1 MKGSLINR
9 IYQFLRTRPAKV
21 VLAYMVGAALWI
33 TTSSSLLPQTVT
45 NPELQGI
52 FETLKG
58 LLFVLVTGTLL
69 YVTLRNWVPEES
81 AQHEQYAYT
90 SKPWSKI
97 HVLPASFTLFIFLP
111 LLIFLI
117 YLVNAPALEREAQ
130 SRLLGKAK
138 VQAIHI
144 ESWLNER
151 NSDAEVLYHNRTLS
165 EVTSHL
171 QRTGDKNS
179 RELVA
184 EYLQEVQKNYNY
196 ESIILLDREGNPL
209 LSLGEHAILSAA
221 TVALINEARNDGEIK
236 HNHHFM
242 LDGDHIHTDYIVP
255 LFSSPRKESTP
266 TTFIMMRSNL
276 NTVLTLTGQ
285 IAQNDAKKDDV
296 LLLTINADTLLA
308 FDTTTGKRHHSR
320 KISQLQDYYPA
331 VIASRGKPTG
341 TIITTDFRDVT
352 VLAAWQRINGTKW
365 NILAK
370 ADRNTVLAP
379 LWNILGWVAL
389 VGTFLIAVIIALLHM
404 LWKRQEY
411 YQQLERLAREKQ
423 TDQLLNHFFEMPLV
437 GMAIWSA
444 KNGGWV
450 RFNDHL
456 CEMLGYTRSRMNK
469 LYWKELSHPGDSAA
483 EEQALE
489 EINEGKIDSYSMEK
503 RLLRIDGTVLYSDVD
518 VHCVRDDTGK
528 ADLLV
533 ATVNDITAYKHT
545 IEALRESEARFQNIF
560 NGVLDGI
567 ALADKDTGAFIAG
580 NTAFC
585 KMLGYTREE
594 IEGMSFHDIHPEETL
609 VAIEEAYAHAT
620 VDKVEIIEDVKVLR
634 KDGSIFSADI
644 KGGLIMVGDREYI
657 MGIFRDT
664 SERNTMLQALADN
677 ESRLSTLINTIPD
690 LIWLKDTSG
699 VYLLCNATF
708 EEFIG
713 APMSEIVG
721 KTDYDFFDQEL
732 GNFFQENDLKAM
744 QAGKP
749 RMNEETVTF
758 ANNGQEVV
766 LETIKAPVQ
775 DGQGKLVGI
784 LGIGRDITARKN
796 YENKLERLSQ
806 FYAALS
812 QSNEAIIRCAD
823 ETELLQDICRIAV
836 QLTQIKAAWVGMIDK
851 NGETLQWAAG
861 YGEGNEELATITTA
875 AENRTNM
882 GNSPCY
888 QAFKHNKDI
897 WIQNYPGDE
906 LGEPCRKIA
915 TAHHWRSAASLP
927 LHREG
932 AVIGV
937 LNLYAGIENAFDE
950 DVRKLLNEMAFDISF
965 ALDNFVLENQ
975 RRASEK
981 SLLESEQRFR
991 GLVEQSLS
999 GIYIIQNDKYV
1010 YANPRFAEILGFTSE
1025 AELVGTTPVELI
1037 VEEDRAEVSNQLNS
1051 LLSGKRT
1058 HIAYEVQVQRRDGKL
1073 IDIGVHGALAT
1084 YLGHPAIIG
1093 LIQDVTDKKQSE
1105 EHLKIYVEK
1114 LQASLMQ
1121 TVEVATL
1128 LSEMRDPYT
1137 AGHERRVAEVA
1148 AAIGKEMGL
1157 NEHQQEGL
1165 RVAGHLH
1172 DIGKINIPS
1181 EILAKPGK
1189 LTTLEYEIIKGHPEA
1204 GFNVLKDVDF
1214 PWPVAQV
1221 ALQHH
1226 ERIDGSGYP
1235 AGLKGEHILLEA
1247 RITAVADVVE
1257 AMGSHRPYRPGLGI
1271 GPALEEIERGKG
1283 TLYDLN
1289 VAEACLRLFR
1299 EKGYSLPA

>member
-1 MKGSLINR
+1 MKGNPLNR
-9 IYQFLRTRPAKV
+9 IYQFLRTRPTRV

-33 TTSSSLLPQTVT
+33 TTSSTLLPQTVT
-45 NPELQGI
+45 DPELQGI
-52 FETLKG
+52 YETLKG
-58 LLFVLVTGTLL
+58 LLFVLVTGALL
-69 YVTLRNWVPEES
+69 YITLRNWVPEES
-81 AQHEQYAYT
+81 AQDEH
-90 SKPWSKI
+90 KPWGKI
-97 HVLPASFTLFIFLP
+97 RVLPVTFFLFIFLP
-111 LLIFLI
+111 LLIVLI

-130 SRLLGKAK
+130 ARLLGKAR
-138 VQAIHI
+138 VQAIHV

-151 NSDAEVLYHNRTLS
+151 NSDAQVLYHNRTLN
-165 EVTSHL
+165 EVTSQL
-171 QRTGDKNS
+171 QRSGDKTA
-179 RELVA
+179 REVVT
-184 EYLQEVQKNYNY
+184 EYLEEVQKNYNY
-196 ESIILLDREGNPL
+196 ESIVLLDRRGNPL
-209 LSLGEHAILSAA
+209 LALGAHTALSAA
-221 TVALINEARNDGEIK
+221 IVALINEARSDGKIK

-242 LDGDHIHTDYIVP
+242 PDEEHIHTDYIVP
-255 LFSSPRKESTP
+255 IFSSSPTESRP
-266 TTFIMMRSNL
+266 TAFILMRSNL
-276 NTVLTLTGQ
+276 NAILTLTGQ
-285 IAQNDAKKDDV
+285 MAQNDTPQDDL
-296 LLLTINADTLLA
+296 LLLTINADTLVA
-308 FDTTTGKRHHSR
+308 FDTTTGKHHHNR
-320 KISQLQDYYPA
+320 KTGQLQDHYPA
-331 VIASRGKPTG
+331 IIASRGEPTG
-341 TIITTDFRDVT
+341 TVLTTDFRDVT
-352 VLAAWQRINGTKW
+352 VLAAWQRIKDTDW
-365 NILAK
+365 TILAK
-370 ADRNTVLAP
+370 TDRSDVLAP
-379 LWNILGWVAL
+379 LWNVIGWVAL
-389 VGTFLIAVIIALLHM
+389 VGTFFITVITALLHT

-423 TDQLLNHFFEMPLV
+423 TDQLLKHFFEMPLV

-444 KNGGWV
+444 KSGRWV
-450 RFNDHL
+450 RFNNHL
-456 CEMLGYTRSRMNK
+456 CEMLGYTRNRMDK
-469 LYWKELSHPGDSAA
+469 LYWKELSHPGDSAK

-489 EINEGKIDSYSMEK
+489 EIKEGKIDSYSMEK

-533 ATVNDITAYKHT
+533 ATVSDITAYKHT
-545 IEALRESEARFQNIF
+545 IEALKESEARFQNIF

-585 KMLGYTREE
+585 KMLGYTGEE

-609 VAIEEAYAHAT
+609 LAIEEAYAHAT

-644 KGGLIMVGDREYI
+644 KGGLIMVGDREYV

-664 SERNTMLQALADN
+664 SERNTILQALADN
-677 ESRLSTLINTIPD
+677 ESRLTTLINTIPD
-690 LIWLKDTSG
+690 LIWLKDTNG

-708 EEFIG
+708 EAFVG
-713 APMSEIVG
+713 APMSEVVG
-721 KTDYDFFDQEL
+721 KTDFDFFDQEL
-732 GNFFQENDLKAM
+732 GNFYRENDLKAM

-749 RMNEETVTF
+749 RINEETVTF
-758 ANNGQEVV
+758 ASSGEEVV
-766 LETIKAPVQ
+766 LETIKAPVH
-775 DGQGKLVGI
+775 DAQGELVGI
-784 LGIGRDITARKN
+784 LGIGRNITTRKS
-796 YENKLERLSQ
+796 YENKLERLSE

-812 QSNEAIIRCAD
+812 QCNEAIIRSAD

-836 QLTQIKAAWVGMIDK
+836 QLTQIKAAWVGLID
-851 NGETLQWAAG
+851 NSGETLQWAAG
-861 YGEGNEELATITTA
+861 YGDGNEELAALIAA
-875 AENRTNM
+875 AENRANV

-888 QAFKHNKDI
+888 QAFNNNQDI
-897 WIQNYPGDE
+897 WVQDYPAKE

-927 LHREG
+927 LHRAG
-932 AVIGV
+932 AVVGV
-937 LNLYAGIENAFDE
+937 LNLYAGTENAFDE
-950 DVRKLLNEMAFDISF
+950 DVRRLLNEMAFDISF
-965 ALDNFVLENQ
+965 ALDNFVLEDQ
-975 RRASEK
+975 RIASEK

-999 GIYIIQNDKYV
+999 GIYIIQDDKYV
-1010 YANPRFAEILGFTSE
+1010 YANPRFAEILGFDSE
-1025 AELVGTTPVELI
+1025 EELVGTTPVEQV
-1037 VEEDRAEVSNQLNS
+1037 VEKDRPEVSNQLNS
-1051 LLSGKRT
+1051 ILNGTRT
-1058 HIAYEVQVQRRDGKL
+1058 HIAYEVQVQRRDDKL

-1084 YLGHPAIIG
+1084 YLGRPAVIG

-1189 LTTLEYEIIKGHPEA
+1189 LTALEYEIIKGHPEA

-1226 ERIDGSGYP
+1226 ERLDGSGYP
-1235 AGLKGEHILLEA
+1235 AGLKGENILLEA